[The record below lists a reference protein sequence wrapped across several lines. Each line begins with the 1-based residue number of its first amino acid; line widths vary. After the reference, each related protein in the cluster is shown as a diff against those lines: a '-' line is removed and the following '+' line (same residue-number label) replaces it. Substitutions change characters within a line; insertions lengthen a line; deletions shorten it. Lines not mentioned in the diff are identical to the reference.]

1 MNATAM
7 QANSQPGRPSKGI
20 LWTGRVMSAIPV
32 LLILFGSVMKLMKPP
47 AVVQAFAQAGIPEHL
62 IVPVGLIEL
71 ICVVVYSI
79 PSTSVLGAI
88 LITGLM
94 GGATIINLRI
104 GNPAYLL
111 TILLGMLAW
120 GGLYLR
126 DPRLRVLIPL
136 RTGSKDV

>member
-1 MNATAM
+1 MNTTAM
-7 QANSQPGRPSKGI
+7 PSNSQSVRPSKGG
-20 LWTGRVMSAIPV
+20 LWTGRVMSALPV

-62 IVPVGLIEL
+62 IIPVGLIEL
-71 ICVVVYSI
+71 TCVVVYSI
-79 PSTSVLGAI
+79 PSTSMLGAI
-88 LITGLM
+88 LITALM
-94 GGATIINLRI
+94 GGATMANIRVA
-104 GNPAYLL
+104 NPAYVV

-136 RTGSKDV
+136 RANSKDR

>member
-1 MNATAM
+1 MNTTTI
-7 QANSQPGRPSKGI
+7 QTNSQAWRPSTGI
-20 LWTGRVMSAIPV
+20 LWTGRVMSAIPI
-32 LLILFGSVMKLMKPP
+32 LLILFGSLMKLMKPP

-62 IVPVGLIEL
+62 IIPVGLIEL
-71 ICVVVYSI
+71 TCVVVYLI

-94 GGATIINLRI
+94 GGATMANIRV

-111 TILLGMLAW
+111 TLLLGILAW

-136 RTGSKDV
+136 RTGSKGL